1 MSHYPIPVPLAGLPC
16 TLSHQCMH
24 TRMYACNIICFIE
37 PIVHCPVF
45 ILCIL
50 QVDRSNYGKSVSQVE
65 EGQECNSAQLIAKLA
80 KFIYNYPGIDLGPIK
95 TRAVLCHIYH
105 HALHNRWFE
114 ARDLML
120 MSHLQEGIQHA
131 DVPTQVPEYENESM
145 RMKV

>member
-1 MSHYPIPVPLAGLPC
+1 MSCIHPLY
-16 TLSHQCMH
+16 S
-24 TRMYACNIICFIE
+24 
-37 PIVHCPVF
+37 
-45 ILCIL
+45 L
-50 QVDRSNYGKSVSQVE
+50 QVDRSNYGKPVSQVE